1 MNINIINLS
10 KLFQMQK
17 VLDARISKEHGLE
30 GQDLLPKKILAL
42 QVEIG
47 ELANEWRGFKFWSK
61 RQTPAEPEYNW
72 KPSEDGQS
80 LVSDGIKSYSLLD
93 EYVDCLHFILSIG
106 LEIKESLIQCHGFD
120 VLHDDL
126 KEEFKPM
133 KSDDIVYH
141 LNQLFLTVFWVGL
154 DDHYEYVELVECFL
168 GLGEMLGF
176 SLSEIEQA
184 YINKNEVNHQR
195 QDSGY

>member
-1 MNINIINLS
+1 MNTNTINLS

-17 VLDARISKEHGLE
+17 VLDSRISKEHGLE

-61 RQTPAEPEYNW
+61 RQTPTEPEYNW
-72 KPSEDGQS
+72 KPSEDGQT
-80 LVSDGIKSYSLLD
+80 LESDGIKSYSLLD

-106 LEIKESLIQCHGFD
+106 LEIRESLIQCHGFD
-120 VLHDDL
+120 VLQDDL
-126 KEEFKPM
+126 QEVFKPQ
-133 KSDDIVYH
+133 KYIDIVYE
-141 LNQLFLTVFWVGL
+141 LNRLFYTAFWVGQ

-168 GLGEMLGF
+168 GLGELLGF

-184 YINKNEVNHQR
+184 YINKNEINHQR